1 MRKQRGKIYDVR
13 KHNVPSSGKSLE
25 ELPGIED
32 VDNVDGYAKNSYE
45 DTGTIVDGILA
56 QATSNERELTKHLWD
71 QKLHSLTHTLV
82 VSGRC
87 DLKKSDILAYEEKAY
102 LVLAVDNAGDL
113 GFAGIAYLEER
124 NDLK

>member
-1 MRKQRGKIYDVR
+1 MKILHTADWHIGQFKGPV
-13 KHNVPSSGKSLE
+13 
-25 ELPGIED
+25 
-32 VDNVDGYAKNSYE
+32 VDGVNLRSQ

-113 GFAGIAYLEER
+113 GVAGIAYLEER

>member
-1 MRKQRGKIYDVR
+1 MGKNFNGTQINQSPTISEKAGADVADIR
-13 KHNVPSSGKSLE
+13 
-25 ELPGIED
+25 
-32 VDNVDGYAKNSYE
+32 
-45 DTGTIVDGILA
+45 TGTIVDGILA

-113 GFAGIAYLEER
+113 GVAGVAYLEER

>member
-1 MRKQRGKIYDVR
+1 MRKQRGKTYDVR

-25 ELPGIED
+25 ELPGIE
-32 VDNVDGYAKNSYE
+32 
-45 DTGTIVDGILA
+45 VDGILA

>member
-32 VDNVDGYAKNSYE
+32 ACE

-113 GFAGIAYLEER
+113 GVAGIAYLEER